1 MSVVKISS
9 LSCSYNGDS
18 VLEDISFDVRKK
30 DFVAIIGPNG
40 SGKTTLI
47 NAMLGKLKP
56 AGGSI
61 TLFGKKQE
69 DFTEWER
76 IGYVPQRFSVDR
88 LFPGTVREIL
98 SMGKSN
104 KPAPALGMRQ
114 LLHKKFSE
122 LSGGQ
127 QQKALIAFAL
137 QSDPELLIL
146 DEPTVGIDAKSQ
158 QEFYL
163 MLKHLN
169 SERGVTIVV
178 VTHDVGIIPS
188 HFKRVVCIHQKTCC
202 QGPVSEIE
210 DLLKKAYGD
219 QFVPHT
225 HPC

>member
-88 LFPGTVREIL
+88 LFPGTVRELL
-98 SMGKSN
+98 SLGKSN
-104 KPAPALGMRQ
+104 KPASALGMRQ
-114 LLHKKFSE
+114 LLHKKILRTLRWPAAESPHCLCAAE
-122 LSGGQ
+122 RPGTAHSGRAHGW
-127 QQKALIAFAL
+127 
-137 QSDPELLIL
+137 
-146 DEPTVGIDAKSQ
+146 
-158 QEFYL
+158 
-163 MLKHLN
+163 H
-169 SERGVTIVV
+169 
-178 VTHDVGIIPS
+178 
-188 HFKRVVCIHQKTCC
+188 
-202 QGPVSEIE
+202 
-210 DLLKKAYGD
+210 
-219 QFVPHT
+219 
-225 HPC
+225 